1 MARNFLGCDREQELL
16 LPPSLRD
23 WLPADHLAWFV
34 IATVEQLDLAAIYAD
49 YRADGRGR
57 PAHDPG
63 MMVAL
68 LLYAY
73 AIGERSSRRVERA
86 CEQDLAFR
94 VICANRV
101 PDHTTISRFR
111 GRHQDALAG
120 LFTEILRLCAEAGLV
135 RVGEIALDGSK
146 LAADASLRE
155 SRSYRAIRAEVEQML
170 EQAAA
175 VDAEQDARY
184 GVARGDELPAE
195 LVDPASRRARLEAAK
210 RALEAE
216 DAERQAAHDAIVAE
230 RAEHHK
236 RTGKWP
242 PGRPPVAPDPAV
254 LERSKANVTDPDS
267 RIVHHRGQLIQGY
280 NPQVVATADQIVL
293 AAAASNDEFDRHQL
307 APMLTATREQLTA
320 AGITDPI
327 TSLLADGGYW
337 NTTAIT
343 DIQDTGIEVLI
354 PPQKRFTKAP
364 TAIAMRR
371 VLDSPE
377 GKRRYRRRAQIV
389 EPVFARIRHH
399 RGITRFM
406 RRGLAAVD
414 AEWKLIAAT
423 HNLLKLHT
431 ANRTPAPA

>member
-1 MARNFLGCDREQELL
+1 MAHFLGCDREQELL

-34 IATVEQLDLAAIYAD
+34 IATVEQLDLAAIYVD

-73 AIGERSSRRVERA
+73 AIGERSSRRIERA

-155 SRSYRAIRAEVEQML
+155 SRSYRAIRAEVERML
-170 EQAAA
+170 EQATA

-184 GVARGDELPAE
+184 GDARGDELPAE

-230 RAEHHK
+230 RGEHRE

-242 PGRPPVAPDPAV
+242 PGRPPVAPDPVV
-254 LERSKANVTDPDS
+254 LERSKVNVTDPDS

-327 TSLLADGGYW
+327 TRVLADGGYW

-343 DIQDTGIEVLI
+343 DIQDAGIQVLI

-364 TAIAMRR
+364 AAIAMRR

-389 EPVFARIRHH
+389 EPVFARTRHH

-431 ANRTPAPA
+431 ATGTPAPA